1 MYKKQR
7 LWLGFL
13 VATGI
18 FTLTPSVQAQ
28 TNQSDVSAGQTFS
41 SPSVSIDSIN
51 GNGIANTV
59 QYNPVTGMVSGG
71 GLDGEI
77 NIGATESSDETIQV
91 SEITLNDV
99 ATALEN
105 NLEQSFD
112 NLAAIE
118 NEAATQVAEAPRR
131 VARRNS
137 NVAGRQ
143 TCGCPNLTG
152 EASNARRIARNADSE
167 LCGCDNSVSLQFS
180 EYEARRIEAREI
192 IEMQLKESKKF
203 IEELE
208 KVELENNIW

>member
-7 LWLGFL
+7 LWLSFL

-18 FTLTPSVQAQ
+18 LTVTTSVQAQ
-28 TNQSDVSAGQTFS
+28 TNQSDVSAGQTYS
-41 SPSVSIDSIN
+41 APAVSIDSIN
-51 GNGIANTV
+51 GNGISSTV

-71 GLDGEI
+71 GLDTEI
-77 NIGATESSDETIQV
+77 YIGSTEDSTDTIEV
-91 SEITLNDV
+91 MKITVNDV

-105 NLEQSFD
+105 NLEVSYD

-118 NEAATQVAEAPRR
+118 SEAGTQVAEGPRR

-143 TCGCPNLTG
+143 TCECPNLSG
-152 EASNARRIARNADSE
+152 EAVNARRIARGSDSE
-167 LCGCDNSVSLQFS
+167 LCGCDNSASLQFS
-180 EYEARRIEAREI
+180 EYEARRIEARENVV
-192 IEMQLKESKKF
+192 MQLKESKKF